1 MLAKASGQS
10 THFPGLGDG
19 LRKQACSHQIGTRL
33 ATAWYQ
39 ERHAAIMHDRCP
51 VSAWLTMNSST
62 VPRRPRWRSL
72 ALLAVCLVPLL
83 WPLQQLAERYYRN
96 ELVSQNRQTLDLYVA
111 NLLGTLHRYESLPQ
125 ILNDL
130 PVLRDTLLIPQ
141 NLTNVDKA
149 NHLLRD
155 IAQQTGAD
163 VLYLM
168 NTNGRTLAASNWD
181 QRDSFVGRNFAFRPY
196 FNDAMEGKLGR
207 FFGLGTTSAKRGYF
221 FAGAVNDGDQVI
233 GVLVIKVDLDHT
245 ETLWGKTPEQLLL
258 TDQNGVVILTSRP
271 DWRFRATR
279 ELSNAE
285 KQSIVSVQTYPTND
299 PLPLRLDDKAWLTQT
314 QQIDE
319 IGWSANILAP
329 RALIDRPVRT
339 VVAVGAAA
347 LLVLISLL
355 GIMMQRR
362 RHYLDRIA
370 FEAKA
375 RRELEMRVIERTSE
389 LEGLN
394 SRLRQEVLE
403 REQAQQELV
412 RAQDEL
418 VQAGKLSALGT
429 MSASISHELNQPL
442 AAIRSY
448 AENAEVL
455 LDHQRT
461 DDARGNLKL
470 ISELTGRMASI
481 IAHLR
486 AFARRDRHAPESVA
500 LQPALDDAL
509 ALLAKRRRAMEVEL
523 IRDVPAATLWVQAGE
538 TRLRQVLGNLLANAL
553 DALTEKG
560 PPRKLWLSAEQSAEG
575 VNLYIRDNGPG
586 FSAEA
591 LARAREP
598 FFTTKTRTQG
608 LGLGL
613 AICDTLMRALGGELL
628 FANHPGGGALLTL
641 RLRAGAPG
649 VNLQPSE
656 DLSP

>member
-1 MLAKASGQS
+1 MTPAL
-10 THFPGLGDG
+10 P
-19 LRKQACSHQIGTRL
+19 
-33 ATAWYQ
+33 
-39 ERHAAIMHDRCP
+39 P
-51 VSAWLTMNSST
+51 
-62 VPRRPRWRSL
+62 RPRWRSL
-72 ALLAVCLVPLL
+72 ALLAICLAPLL
-83 WPLQQLAERYYRN
+83 WPLEHLAERYYRYVLAN
-96 ELVSQNRQTLDLYVA
+96 QNRQTLDLYVA
-111 NLLGTLHRYESLPQ
+111 NLLGTLHRYETLPQ
-125 ILNDL
+125 ILGNL
-130 PVLRDTLLIPQ
+130 PALRGALADPKDAATLE
-141 NLTNVDKA
+141 KA
-149 NHLLRD
+149 NHLLSD
-155 IAQQTGAD
+155 ITRQTGAD
-163 VLYLM
+163 VMYLM
-168 NTNGRTLAASNWD
+168 DANGLTLAASNSEHK
-181 QRDSFVGRNFAFRPY
+181 DSFIGRNFSFRPY
-196 FNDAMEGKLGR
+196 FIDALAGRTGR

-221 FAGAVNDGDQVI
+221 FAGPVSDGERVI
-233 GVLVIKVDLDHT
+233 GVLVVKVDLDHT

-258 TDQNGVVILTSRP
+258 TDQSGVVILTSNP
-271 DWRFRATR
+271 EWRFRATR
-279 ELSNAE
+279 DLTDDE
-285 KQSIVSVQTYPTND
+285 KKAIVSIQSYPTRD
-299 PLPLRLDDKAWLTQT
+299 PRPLRIDENAWLTQT
-314 QQIDE
+314 QAIDE
-319 IGWSANILAP
+319 TGWNVNILAP
-329 RALIDRPVRT
+329 RALLDRQVRT
-339 VVAVGAAA
+339 VVAIGGAA
-347 LLVLISLL
+347 LLVLMLLL
-355 GIMMQRR
+355 GLMMQRR

-375 RRELEMRVIERTSE
+375 RRELEMRVIERTSD

-412 RAQDEL
+412 QAQDEL
-418 VQAGKLSALGT
+418 VQTSKLTALGT

-461 DDARGNLKL
+461 EEARGNLKL

-523 IRDVPAATLWVQAGE
+523 IRDLPDATLWVQAGE

-560 PPRKLWLSAEQSAEG
+560 PPRRLWISAEQTAQG

-586 FSAEA
+586 FSEEA

-628 FANHPGGGALLTL
+628 FANHPSGGAVLTL
-641 RLRAGAPG
+641 RLCAGASG
-649 VNLQPSE
+649 ANLQPPE
-656 DLSP
+656 DLSA

>member
-1 MLAKASGQS
+1 M
-10 THFPGLGDG
+10 TM
-19 LRKQACSHQIGTRL
+19 T
-33 ATAWYQ
+33 
-39 ERHAAIMHDRCP
+39 
-51 VSAWLTMNSST
+51 SAL
-62 VPRRPRWRSL
+62 PPRPRWRSL
-72 ALLAVCLVPLL
+72 ALLAICLAPLL
-83 WPLQQLAERYYRN
+83 WPLEHLAERYYRN
-96 ELVSQNRQTLDLYVA
+96 ELANQNRQTLDLYVA
-111 NLLGTLHRYESLPQ
+111 NLLGTLHRYETLPQ
-125 ILNDL
+125 ILGDL
-130 PVLRDTLLIPQ
+130 PALRAVLTSPGDSTAQ
-141 NLTNVDKA
+141 GNA
-149 NHLLRD
+149 NRLLRD
-155 IAQQTGAD
+155 ISQQTGAD
-163 VLYLM
+163 VMYLM
-168 NTNGRTLAASNWD
+168 DAKGLTLAASNSD
-181 QRDSFVGRNFAFRPY
+181 QRDSFIGRNFSFRPY
-196 FNDAMEGKLGR
+196 FTDALAGRTGR
-207 FFGLGTTSAKRGYF
+207 FFGLGTTSVKRGYF
-221 FAGAVNDGDQVI
+221 FAGPVHDGERVI
-233 GVLVIKVDLDHT
+233 GVLVVKVDLDHT

-258 TDQNGVVILTSRP
+258 TDQNGVVILTSNP
-271 DWRFRATR
+271 EWRFRATR
-279 ELSNAE
+279 DLTDDE
-285 KQSIVSVQTYPTND
+285 KKAIVAIQPYPTRD
-299 PLPLRLDDKAWLTQT
+299 PRPLKIDDHAWLTQSQAIT
-314 QQIDE
+314 E
-319 IGWSANILAP
+319 TGWNVNILAP

-339 VVAVGAAA
+339 VQAIGGAA
-347 LLVLISLL
+347 LLVLMLLL
-355 GIMMQRR
+355 GLMMQRR

-375 RRELEMRVIERTSE
+375 RRELEMRVIERTSD

-418 VQAGKLSALGT
+418 VQTGKLSALGT

-461 DDARGNLKL
+461 EEARGNLKL

-509 ALLAKRRRAMEVEL
+509 ALLTKRRRAMEVEL
-523 IRDVPAATLWVQAGE
+523 IRDVPDATLWVQAGE

-560 PPRKLWLSAEQSAEG
+560 PPRKLWISAEQTREG

-586 FSAEA
+586 FSQEA
-591 LARAREP
+591 LTRAREP

-613 AICDTLMRALGGELL
+613 AICDTLMRALDGELL
-628 FANHPGGGALLTL
+628 FANHSSGGALLTL
-641 RLRAGAPG
+641 RLRAGASG
-649 VNLQPSE
+649 ANLQPPE
-656 DLSP
+656 DLSA